1 MTEVQPNISVGYD
14 KNATIITITKEKI
27 LEDKD
32 IQHLWESILSILE
45 QSEAINLVIDFSN
58 VRFLSSA
65 VLGLLIRISKKVY
78 ENDGTLKLCN
88 IDRKIYEIFEITRLT
103 RIFEIFKDIDS
114 ALEAIPE
121 GGQ

>member
-1 MTEVQPNISVGYD
+1 MSEVQPNISVSYE

-27 LEDKD
+27 LEEKD
-32 IQHLWESILSILE
+32 IQHLWESILSVLE
-45 QSEAINLVIDFSN
+45 QNEAVNLVLDFSN
-58 VRFLSSA
+58 VRFLSST
-65 VLGLLIRISKKVY
+65 VLGLLIRLSKKVY

-88 IDRKIYEIFEITRLT
+88 IDRKIYEIFKITRLT
-103 RIFEIFKDIDS
+103 KIFEICKDIDS